1 MEFSWKMT
9 KAFPLT
15 FYPEIVKIRVASALQ
30 KNHELCS
37 KTCKERMHP
46 MKKFISILLALMLVL
61 SLSSAAFADGSA
73 FVSWYTFGDVY
84 LTSVRNALDDAFKAE
99 GIAVTD
105 KDSNGVQ
112 QTQIDD
118 INTALVTG
126 ADALVI
132 NLVDSGAIGTAQ
144 NLMDVARAQDKPAV
158 FFNRAV
164 STDNDEAAE
173 LFLGY
178 EKTAFVGTNF
188 EDAGKLEGKMIGEY
202 LVENYDKVDLNGD
215 GVISYVMF
223 KGDEANQEAIAR
235 TKYAQEVADEL
246 LEAAGKP
253 ALKFYDDANT
263 NKYLVDLN
271 GTWSNVASFE
281 YLQTILA
288 QYNEANNNM
297 VELIICNNDDMA
309 IGAINA
315 LAQAGYNTGD
325 EGAKVIPVFGVDA
338 VDAAKELIKE
348 GRMTGTVLQDA
359 VGMAKA
365 TATITNNL
373 IKGVDKFEGLAEN
386 VVIVD
391 DWFVQIPYAPYTG
404 E

>member
-1 MEFSWKMT
+1 M
-9 KAFPLT
+9 
-15 FYPEIVKIRVASALQ
+15 AL
-30 KNHELCS
+30 
-37 KTCKERMHP
+37 
-46 MKKFISILLALMLVL
+46 
-61 SLSSAAFADGSA
+61 
-73 FVSWYTFGDVY
+73 
-84 LTSVRNALDDAFKAE
+84 
-99 GIAVTD
+99 TD
-105 KDSNGVQ
+105 KLI
-112 QTQIDD
+112 QT
-118 INTALVTG
+118 
-126 ADALVI
+126 
-132 NLVDSGAIGTAQ
+132 
-144 NLMDVARAQDKPAV
+144 
-158 FFNRAV
+158 
-164 STDNDEAAE
+164 
-173 LFLGY
+173 GY
-178 EKTAFVGTNF
+178 DYAKE
-188 EDAGKLEGKMIGEY
+188 I
-202 LVENYDKVDLNGD
+202 
-215 GVISYVMF
+215 
-223 KGDEANQEAIAR
+223 
-235 TKYAQEVADEL
+235 YAQYGVECADEVL
-246 LEAAGKP
+246 TAAGKP
-253 ALKFYDDANT
+253 ALSFYDEANT

-281 YLQTILA
+281 YLQTSLA

-315 LAQAGYNTGD
+315 LAQAGYNTG
-325 EGAKVIPVFGVDA
+325 EAGAKVIPVFGVDA

>member
-1 MEFSWKMT
+1 
-9 KAFPLT
+9 
-15 FYPEIVKIRVASALQ
+15 
-30 KNHELCS
+30 
-37 KTCKERMHP
+37 
-46 MKKFISILLALMLVL
+46 MKKFFALLLVAMLAMGLVG
-61 SLSSAAFADGSA
+61 SAMAEGSA

-84 LTSVRNALDDAFKAE
+84 LTSVRTALGAAFE
-99 GIAVTD
+99 SRGITPTD

-126 ADALVI
+126 TDALVI

-144 NLMDVARAQDKPAV
+144 NLMDLARAQDKPVV

-164 STDNDEAAE
+164 STDDAEAAE

-178 EKTAFVGTNF
+178 DKTAFVGTNF
-188 EDAGKLEGKMIGEY
+188 EDAGRLQGQMIGEY
-202 LVENYDKVDLNGD
+202 VLANYDAIDLNGD
-215 GVISYVMF
+215 GVITYVMF

-235 TKYAQEVADEL
+235 TKYAQEVADEAL
-246 LEAAGKP
+246 TAAGKP
-253 ALKFYDDANT
+253 ELVFYDDANT

-271 GTWSNVASFE
+271 GTWSNAASFE
-281 YLQTILA
+281 YMQTILA
-288 QYNEANNNM
+288 QYNEENGNM

-309 IGAINA
+309 LGAVNA
-315 LAQAGYNTGD
+315 LTQAGYNTGE

-338 VDAAKELIKE
+338 TDAAKELIAA

-359 VGMAKA
+359 VGMAEA
-365 TATITNNL
+365 TAQIVSNL
-373 IKGVDKFEGLAEN
+373 INGADKFEGLADN

-391 DWFVQIPYAPYTG
+391 DWFVQIPYAPYTAD
-404 E
+404 